1 MRGWPIHV
9 YTQCSTMVSKDG
21 CCMLHACTVYMHY
34 FFIGRFSNCI
44 VYYGL
49 SLGASSLG
57 GGRYLSL
64 VLSGLVELPG
74 LYVSYQLL
82 NRYVQQIPLSYWM
95 WLQYTQNPC
104 NIMIIE

>member
-1 MRGWPIHV
+1 MYIHNAA
-9 YTQCSTMVSKDG
+9 QWCQKMVVV
-21 CCMLHACTVYMHY
+21 CYMHVQCMHY
-34 FFIGRFSNCI
+34 LFIGRFSNCI

-82 NRYVQQIPLSYWM
+82 NRYVQ
-95 WLQYTQNPC
+95 
-104 NIMIIE
+104 